1 MDKPIIT
8 PSIKLEFN
16 ELHLKQLIEDYTRR
30 NNLTPEDG
38 KIEVTLKVSR
48 GYEAHMGMGSTAD
61 TVKVIAT
68 WKPENK

>member
-16 ELHLKQLIEDYTRR
+16 ELHLKQLIEDYARR
-30 NNLTPEDG
+30 NNLTPEGG
-38 KIEVTLKVSR
+38 KIEVTLHVSR
-48 GYEAHMGMGSTAD
+48 GYEDRMGMGSTAD